1 MPMPKTKP
9 DYFRML
15 KAYTVQEIAE
25 ELWRIA
31 DSEDPID
38 EIQELAKDLE
48 EHKDTKLE
56 LEYGES

>member
-25 ELWRIA
+25 QLWQIA
-31 DSEDPID
+31 DSEDIKR
-38 EIQELAKDLE
+38 IQQQKM
-48 EHKDTKLE
+48 
-56 LEYGES
+56 